1 MKDTK
6 PTPAETLPGM
16 SRRQFLN
23 TAALTGLAGAGLSV
37 GLAACSK
44 EEGKKEGKARRKAR
58 QRPLPAT
65 VRRST

>member
-6 PTPAETLPGM
+6 PTPADTLPGM

-44 EEGKKEGKARRKAR
+44 EGDKKADKKGEKKSEALAKESA
-58 QRPLPAT
+58 
-65 VRRST
+65 SH